1 MATWGAGA
9 SHLGTAS
16 LAGLIAGVLVGGLL
30 GRVAMRI
37 SGFAAGPSMVGART
51 ENGNPVGDI
60 TLGGTLALVVFVG
73 IATGLLGGI
82 LYALMEP
89 WLRRLRPWHGL
100 VFGVALLAAFGFT
113 VFDPFNF
120 DFARFGPAPLNV
132 AMFASLFVAFGVATA
147 WVFDRLRALPAMSG
161 TIARAVDLL
170 ALLSLATAAFVVV
183 ASVADGA
190 SGNTLVALAIFGAL
204 ALAAVVRWRGLPLQ
218 LGYACLVGALAL
230 GATRTIDNVLHLF
243 FAF

>member
-16 LAGLIAGVLVGGLL
+16 LAGLVAGVLVGGLL

-60 TLGGTLALVVFVG
+60 TLAGTLALVVFVG

-82 LYALMEP
+82 LYALVEP
-89 WLRRLRPWHGL
+89 WLRRTRPWHGL
-100 VFGVALLAAFGFT
+100 IYGVALLAALGFT

-132 AMFASLFVAFGVATA
+132 AMFAALFVVFGVVTA
-147 WVFDRLRALPAMSG
+147 
-161 TIARAVDLL
+161 
-170 ALLSLATAAFVVV
+170 
-183 ASVADGA
+183 
-190 SGNTLVALAIFGAL
+190 
-204 ALAAVVRWRGLPLQ
+204 
-218 LGYACLVGALAL
+218 
-230 GATRTIDNVLHLF
+230 
-243 FAF
+243 